1 MSQRNSIK
9 LNLEQNQPNFE
20 LESLEESP
28 LIFREKLFSK
38 TLDPPKENPED
49 PKNFR
54 LITIKCLFIGC
65 R

>member
-28 LIFREKLFSK
+28 LIVRIGE
-38 TLDPPKENPED
+38 PIRKEEAQ
-49 PKNFR
+49 
-54 LITIKCLFIGC
+54 
-65 R
+65 